1 MIRPRTT
8 YVVGA
13 LLVAAATARA
23 DETIYVIDDAPAD
36 KQARDRDRAL
46 GDAPFVTVLH
56 ADEHAPTASVGDAL
70 ATTAGVQLSSLGGLG
85 AYQTI
90 SVRGAAP
97 GHTEVLIDG
106 LPLARIAAVTTDL
119 GRFSMASFGTVEL
132 YRGAVPVEMGGAGVG
147 GAVNL
152 VTALGRGANGER
164 MDVSAGV
171 GSYGA
176 MHLRAR
182 YGDAYGAHGQVK
194 SATTIGYQ
202 GAAGDFRYFSDN
214 GTLLNKNDDTYLTR
228 ENNRFDRLDASTRAG
243 NDNLVGGVRASWQRQ
258 GLPGATSAPTMKTR
272 LSTLDLVG
280 DAQGSVSIGKAIA
293 RQVGYVLVEHQT
305 LDDPDGELSLGTID
319 RTYTTLSG
327 GASSTWHVGIA
338 TQRATGGIEL
348 RGDHFSDHPGDVVDP
363 DITDSPS
370 LHTYSGNRVGGA
382 VTAALDLA
390 LNDRLVVTP
399 AMRLDLERTAP
410 TPMTIGPT
418 AGTEIDPRWDTAPSP
433 RLTAR
438 EMLRDDLAL
447 KGSVGRYSRLP
458 TLTEVFGNRGFI
470 LGAPD
475 LKPETG
481 SSSDVGLV
489 WAPAKSLARVD
500 RILVQADAFASRSHD
515 TIAFVTT
522 AGFTARAIN
531 LDDTQSYGAELIAAA
546 RFAELLTIN
555 AAYTRLETA
564 QLSGDMNLRDN
575 PVPRRPG
582 HIAYGRAELGHQLVG
597 RDVAVW
603 GDANYQS
610 KSTLDQTALRI
621 VPARVLVGAGARVE
635 LVHDLSLAGT
645 VSNLFDTRTE
655 SVPLD
660 PAPSPTFTS
669 APTALV
675 DITGFPLPGRS
686 FYLSLEWT
694 H

>member
-1 MIRPRTT
+1 MIRLRTT
-8 YVVGA
+8 YVVYA
-13 LLVAAATARA
+13 LLLAAAGSARA

-36 KQARDRDRAL
+36 KQARDRDRTL

-70 ATTAGVQLSSLGGLG
+70 ATTAGVQLTSTGGLG

-90 SVRGAAP
+90 SVRGAAS
-97 GHTEVLIDG
+97 GQTEVLIDG

-119 GRFSMASFGTVEL
+119 GRFSIASFGTVEL
-132 YRGAVPVEMGGAGVG
+132 YRGAVPVELGGAGVG

-164 MDVSAGV
+164 LDLSSGI

-176 MHLRAR
+176 MHMRAR
-182 YGDAYGAHGQVK
+182 YGDQYGSVK
-194 SATTIGYQ
+194 TATTLGYQ
-202 GAAGDFRYFSDN
+202 SASGDFSYFSDN
-214 GTLLNKNDDTYLTR
+214 GTLLNKTDDTFLTR
-228 ENNRFDRLDASTRAG
+228 DNNRFDRVDASTRAG
-243 NDNLVGGVRASWQRQ
+243 NDVVVGGVRATWQRQ
-258 GLPGATSAPTMKTR
+258 GLPGSISAPTMKTK
-272 LSTLDLVG
+272 LSTLDLVA
-280 DAQGSVSIGKAIA
+280 DAQGSVPVGSAVA
-293 RQVGYVLVEHQT
+293 RQVGYVLVEHQR
-305 LDDPDGELSLGTID
+305 LDDPNGELSLGTVD

-327 GASSTWHVGIA
+327 GASSTWHVA
-338 TQRATGGIEL
+338 VANQRVAGGVEL
-348 RGDHFSDHPGDVVDP
+348 RGDHFSDHPGAVVDP

-382 VTAALDLA
+382 LTAAVDLS
-390 LNDRLVVTP
+390 LTDQLVVTP
-399 AMRLDLERTAP
+399 AMRLDIERTAP
-410 TPMTIGPT
+410 TPMTIGPS
-418 AGTEIDPRWDTAPSP
+418 AGMAIDPRWDTAPSP

-438 EMLRDDLAL
+438 AMLRDDLAL
-447 KGSVGRYSRLP
+447 KGSTGWYSRLP

-475 LKPETG
+475 LKAETG

-489 WAPAKSLARVD
+489 WAPAKALGHVD
-500 RILVQADAFASRSHD
+500 RILVQADAFASRSQH

-531 LDDTQSYGAELIAAA
+531 LDDTQSYGGELIAAA
-546 RFAELLTIN
+546 RFAELLTVN
-555 AAYTRLETA
+555 VAYTRLETA
-564 QLSGDMNLRDN
+564 QLTSDMNLRDK
-575 PVPRRPG
+575 PVPRRPD
-582 HIAYGRAELGHQLVG
+582 HIAYGRAELAHRIFT
-597 RDVAVW
+597 RDVALW
-603 GDANYQS
+603 GDASYQS

-621 VPARVLVGAGARVE
+621 VPARLLVGAGARIE
-635 LVHDLSLAGT
+635 LVHALSLTGT
-645 VSNLFDTRTE
+645 VANLFDTRIE
-655 SVPLD
+655 NVPLD
-660 PAPSPTFTS
+660 PSPSPTFTS